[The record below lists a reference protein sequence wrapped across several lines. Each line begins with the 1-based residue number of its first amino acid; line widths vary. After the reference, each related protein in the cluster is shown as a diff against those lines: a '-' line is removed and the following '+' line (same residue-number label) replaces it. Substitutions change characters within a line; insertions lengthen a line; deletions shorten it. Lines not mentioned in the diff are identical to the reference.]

1 MSNISHLHEKLGRVI
16 GFHYEYDHITMRCD
30 YHDQYQLMDSGC
42 RLRAQTVG
50 RRQQRA
56 PPAWESRTSFAPP
69 AFCTFLLQLLFVL
82 LNLFAV
88 MVGLYLQV
96 KQIQRRSILCILL
109 PLNQFMWTE
118 CSNDSCIFFLLKNIL
133 FLHGLGSNKL
143 HWGFQSFRSNGDS
156 TLHLNKQ
163 SRAGL
168 ETLPTVFPSCQMQV
182 HLSLLRHERS
192 ECEKR
197 REELSNILTQIPWKS
212 RYS

>member
-1 MSNISHLHEKLGRVI
+1 MMIMIIL
-16 GFHYEYDHITMRCD
+16 RCD
-30 YHDQYQLMDSGC
+30 LIITTSINWWTADAGSVLEPWVEDNN
-42 RLRAQTVG
+42 A
-50 RRQQRA
+50 RRPLGKA
-56 PPAWESRTSFAPP
+56 ELPLLHLL
-69 AFCTFLLQLLFVL
+69 FLLFLLHLLFIL
-82 LNLFAV
+82 LNLFAIMAV
-88 MVGLYLQV
+88 LYLQV

-192 ECEKR
+192 ESEKR
-197 REELSNILTQIPWKS
+197 RKELSNILT
-212 RYS
+212 